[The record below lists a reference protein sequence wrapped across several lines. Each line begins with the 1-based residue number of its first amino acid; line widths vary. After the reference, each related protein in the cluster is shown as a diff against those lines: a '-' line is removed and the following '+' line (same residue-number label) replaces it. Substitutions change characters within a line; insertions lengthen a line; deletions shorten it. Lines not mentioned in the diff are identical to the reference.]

1 MSLQTHARR
10 ASRRGFSLIELLVV
24 AVLLVALGGGLA
36 YFYLGGSKSGKPG
49 ERRVTPITKAHD
61 TECLSNLRSVRQSIA
76 AAHAGD
82 PDEKYPASLTE
93 LRELPA
99 ELRACPVGKE
109 PYVYEP
115 STGEVHCPHP
125 GHENY

>member
-1 MSLQTHARR
+1 MMFLQTHSRR
-10 ASRRGFSLIELLVV
+10 APGRGFSLIELLVV
-24 AVLLVALGGGLA
+24 AALLVALGGGLA
-36 YFYLGGSKSGKPG
+36 YFYLGGKSGKPG
-49 ERRVTPITKAHD
+49 ERRVTPLSKAHD
-61 TECLSNLRSVRQSIA
+61 TECLSNIRSVRQSIA

-82 PDEKYPASLTE
+82 ADEKYPASLAE
-93 LRELPA
+93 LRELPR

-109 PYVYEP
+109 PYVYDP